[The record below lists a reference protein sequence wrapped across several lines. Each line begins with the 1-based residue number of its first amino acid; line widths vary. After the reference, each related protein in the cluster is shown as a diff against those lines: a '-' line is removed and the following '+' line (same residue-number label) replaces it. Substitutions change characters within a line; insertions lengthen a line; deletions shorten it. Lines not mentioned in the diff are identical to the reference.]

1 MSCPDVSVSLHQ
13 RSLDLHLVGS
23 RFEDSRHRALRVLH
37 LIPSVSPCRG
47 GPTTA
52 VFAMVAAL
60 RQRGIDAAIVSTDDD
75 GPRRLSL
82 PHHQWLTLHDV
93 PVRLFPRWSPPIPP
107 LREFAIA
114 PSLGRWLNASLEEWD
129 LLHVHAL
136 FSWPSTWGMAL
147 ARRHHKPY
155 ILRTIGQL
163 QHWSLQRSAW
173 RKRLMMLLI
182 ENANLRGADLLQ
194 ATSQIEADDLA
205 RLGLTRKIRILP
217 LGVPSQP
224 AASQPA
230 RQGQLLFLSRLH
242 PKKRLEILLEALA
255 LVLHREPSL
264 NWSLTVAGSGDLSY
278 IAALQ
283 SLACRLGV
291 DQRCHWVGFVSGRAK
306 LDLIQTSAWL
316 VLPSAAENFAIAA
329 AESLAAGT
337 PVILSPEVGIAA
349 DVAQAGAGL
358 VCPSEPEP
366 LANTL
371 IDALQTGSDPYR
383 SAALHLASH
392 RYSWPGIAA
401 ELEDVYRDL
410 ISTSASPANLGC

>member
-1 MSCPDVSVSLHQ
+1 MVS
-13 RSLDLHLVGS
+13 
-23 RFEDSRHRALRVLH
+23 ALRE
-37 LIPSVSPCRG
+37 
-47 GPTTA
+47 
-52 VFAMVAAL
+52 
-60 RQRGIDAAIVSTDDD
+60 RGIDAAIVSTDDD
-75 GPRRLSL
+75 GPRRLSY
-82 PHHQWLTLHDV
+82 PHNQWLALHDV
-93 PVRLFPRWSPPIPP
+93 PVRLFPRWSPPIAP

-114 PSLGRWLNASLEEWD
+114 PSLGRWLNASLDEWD

-147 ARRHHKPY
+147 ARRHRTPY

-163 QHWSLQRSAW
+163 QSWSLQRSAW

-194 ATSQIEADDLA
+194 ATSQIEADDLV
-205 RLGLTRKIRILP
+205 RLRLTRKIRILP
-217 LGVPSQP
+217 LGVTSQP
-224 AASQPA
+224 AATQPV

-264 NWSLTVAGSGDLSY
+264 NWSLTVAGTGDPSY

-283 SLACRLGV
+283 ALSYRLGI
-291 DQRCHWVGFVSGRAK
+291 DKHCRWVGFVSGRAK
-306 LDLIQTSAWL
+306 LDLLQTSSWL

-349 DVAQAGAGL
+349 DVAQAGAGR

-366 LANTL
+366 LADTL
-371 IDALQTGSDPYR
+371 IEALQTCSAPYR
-383 SAALHLASH
+383 SAALNLASS
-392 RYSWPGIAA
+392 RYSWSGIAA
-401 ELEDVYRDL
+401 ELEDVYRNL
-410 ISTSASPANLGC
+410 ISTSASSSVHGH